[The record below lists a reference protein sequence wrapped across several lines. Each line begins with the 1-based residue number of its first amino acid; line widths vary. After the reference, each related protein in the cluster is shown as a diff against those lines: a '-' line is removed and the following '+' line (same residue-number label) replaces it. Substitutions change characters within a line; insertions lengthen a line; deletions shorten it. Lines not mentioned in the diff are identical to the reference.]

1 MAGGDFDTKINLN
14 RILNKWGKKNS
25 QIWKRFYTSTLF
37 LELKIFSSVTVTTFS
52 LAVKCRTVTQRKTG
66 VYCPTSTSLTL
77 SSFTLL
83 NSTNTL
89 VPVFHPFNDNTVP
102 KKLDHFQQIQQYP
115 AYLKWWNFLVQSQEV
130 LNWCP
135 DVPDQSD
142 RKPHQRYVMLLQELI
157 APTLTH
163 FTNLPKN
170 VTHMSTAYI
179 WIFNLCHIKSK
190 LLE

>member
-25 QIWKRFYTSTLF
+25 QIWKRFYTSTHF

-83 NSTNTL
+83 NSTNKL

-102 KKLDHFQQIQQYP
+102 KSLTILANSTISCLFEMVKLFGTVTRGVKLMSRRSWSKRSKTAP
-115 AYLKWWNFLVQSQEV
+115 ALRHAFAGIDFANIDAFY
-130 LNWCP
+130 
-135 DVPDQSD
+135 
-142 RKPHQRYVMLLQELI
+142 KPTKECNPHEYSI
-157 APTLTH
+157 
-163 FTNLPKN
+163 
-170 VTHMSTAYI
+170 
-179 WIFNLCHIKSK
+179 HINI
-190 LLE
+190 